1 MCKNQ
6 TIVKLN
12 NLSMRKILLMMAA
25 VLSAGFAF
33 AQNVQVTGIATSAE
47 DGSPMPAVTV
57 SIEGTTTGTTT
68 DLDGAYSISAP
79 SNGTLVFSFVG
90 YESKSVP
97 VNGRRVI
104 NVTLTPG
111 SIQVDEVLITAY
123 GTSTKGT
130 FTGSAS
136 VVDSKKIEQRVVS
149 NVSNA
154 LAGTMAGVQVQ
165 SSNGQPGTSSK
176 ILIRGVGSINAG
188 TTPLYVV
195 DGVPFDGDLSSI
207 NTADIESLTVL
218 KDAASTALY
227 GARGANG
234 IIMITTKNGKSA
246 KAVVNVD
253 ARYGVNSRGI
263 KNYDVLTDPAE
274 YMKGVY
280 TSLYNQQIAAG
291 KDAETANAYANAN
304 LFTQTGVGY
313 QIYTIPTGEGLFDA
327 EGNIN
332 PNATLG
338 YSDGTY
344 YYTPDNWSDEMF
356 SDNPRKEVNVS
367 VSAGD
372 EQFNY
377 FISYGNLD
385 DEGVITGSGFQRNSI
400 RLNTEYQAAKWLR
413 VGGNMSYTN
422 SESYYPG
429 EQQTTNSSGNAF
441 FLANSIAPVYPI
453 YVRDAEG
460 KIMYDK
466 VYNTPIYD
474 YGEGAST
481 NQKRKY
487 MQIANPAG
495 DLTYNKT
502 EYLMDIFH
510 GNWFA
515 KITPLRGLSFTAR
528 YGLDIDNTRYNDLG
542 NARYGQSANYG
553 GTAYQA
559 VTRTSGFDQQYLANY
574 NVTLGGRHAIDLTA
588 GYEGYELNITE
599 VSAYGV
605 NLYNPDQYY
614 VDNTIDQKNG
624 YGSADNYATQGF
636 FGRVNYALDEKYILS
651 ASFRRDASSRF
662 APENRWGNF
671 YSASAA
677 WVLSNEDFL
686 SSSDVIDLLKLK
698 ASFGQQGN
706 DQLGNYYPYMDQY
719 KMTGANGVFATT
731 LSYKGNPEIT
741 WETTTS
747 YNAGFDFALFG
758 NKLQGSLEYFGRKS
772 TDMLY
777 NKPVSPSL
785 GYTSIP
791 MNVGSLMNSGI
802 ELDLNYTAIKTKDLQ
817 WDIFFNATSVKN
829 KIIELHPDLE
839 GRLEDGSRI
848 YEEGESMYRLYLVKY
863 AGVDPETGI
872 AQYWAKDED
881 GVEYKTDD
889 WSKANGTNKTATD
902 DILPKVYGGFGTT
915 LTAYGFDVSAQFSYQ
930 LGGQIYDSGY
940 QQLMHGGI
948 SSSMGRNWSVDI
960 RNAWTPEN
968 TNTDVP
974 RICLSD
980 KYANQQSDRFV
991 VSSNYLSINNVTV
1004 GYTLPASITN
1014 KVKISKMRVY
1024 FTADNLA
1031 LLTARNGLDPRQS
1044 FTSSTTSRYTALK
1057 TLSGGVNLTF

>member
-1 MCKNQ
+1 
-6 TIVKLN
+6 
-12 NLSMRKILLMMAA
+12 MAA

-33 AQNVQVTGIATSAE
+33 AQDLQVTGIATSAE
-47 DGSPMPAVTV
+47 DGSPMPLVAVAV
-57 SIEGTTTGTTT
+57 QGTGRGTTT
-68 DLDGAYSISAP
+68 DLDGAYSISVP
-79 SNGTLVFSFVG
+79 SNGTLVFSFLG
-90 YESKSVP
+90 YDDAVVP
-97 VNGRRVI
+97 VNGRTVI
-104 NVTLTPG
+104 NVALQPG
-111 SIQVDEVLITAY
+111 AILVDDVVVTAY

-136 VVDSKKIEQRVVS
+136 VVDSKKIEQRAVS

-165 SSNGQPGTSSK
+165 NSNGQPGTSSK

-195 DGVPFDGDLSSI
+195 DGIPFDGDLSSI
-207 NTADIESLTVL
+207 NTSDIESLTVL

-234 IIMITTKNGKSA
+234 IIMITTKSGKSA

-263 KNYDVLTDPAE
+263 ENYEVLTDPAE

-280 TSLYNQQIAAG
+280 TSLYNGQIAGG
-291 KDAETANAYANAN
+291 KDAATAHAYANAN
-304 LFTQTGVGY
+304 LFTSTGTGY
-313 QIYTIPTGEGLFDA
+313 KIYTIPTGEGLFLAD
-327 EGNIN
+327 GTLN

-344 YYTPDNWSDEMF
+344 YYTPDNWTDEIF
-356 SDNPRKEVNVS
+356 SNNARKEVNVS

-372 EQFNY
+372 ERFNY

-385 DEGVITGSGFQRNSI
+385 DEGVITGSGFQRNTV

-413 VGGNMSYTN
+413 VGGNVSYSN
-422 SESYYPG
+422 SKNYYPS
-429 EQQTTNSSGNAF
+429 EQTNTSSSGNAF

-453 YVRDAEG
+453 FVRDANGEIMRDPVSG
-460 KIMYDK
+460 K
-466 VYNTPIYD
+466 PIYD
-474 YGEGAST
+474 YGEGTST

-495 DLTYNKT
+495 DLAYDKR

-515 KITPLRGLSFTAR
+515 KIIPFRGFSITAK
-528 YGLDIDNTRYNDLG
+528 YGLDIDNTRYTNLG
-542 NARYGQSANYG
+542 NAYYGQSASYG
-553 GTAYQA
+553 GYVSQSGD
-559 VTRTSGFDQQYLANY
+559 RTSGFDQQYIANY
-574 NVTLGGRHAIDLTA
+574 SVTLDGRHAIDLTA
-588 GYEGYELNITE
+588 GYEGYELDVTSVAASGNM
-599 VSAYGV
+599 
-605 NLYNPDQYY
+605 LYNPDQAY
-614 VDNTIDQKNG
+614 VDNTINQKNG
-624 YGSADNYATQGF
+624 YGSADQYATQGF
-636 FGRVNYALDEKYILS
+636 IGRVNYGLDEKYIFS
-651 ASFRRDASSRF
+651 ASYRRDASSRF

-686 SSSDVIDLLKLK
+686 SDADWVDLLKLK

-719 KMTGANGVFATT
+719 EMSGAESVFSTR
-731 LSYKGNPEIT
+731 LIYKGNPDIT

-747 YNAGFDFALFG
+747 YNAGVDFALFDG
-758 NKLQGSLEYFGRKS
+758 KLQGSLEYFGRKS

-777 NKPVSPSL
+777 YKPVSPSL
-785 GYTSIP
+785 GYSEIP

-802 ELDLNYTAIKTKDLQ
+802 ELDLNYTVLKNKNLQ
-817 WDIFFNATSVKN
+817 WDIFANATSVKN

-839 GRLEDGSRI
+839 GKLVDGSRI
-848 YEEGESMYRLYLVKY
+848 YEEGESMYRMYLVKY
-863 AGVDPETGI
+863 AGVDPETGK
-872 AQYWAKDED
+872 ALYWAKDANGDEI
-881 GVEYKTDD
+881 KTDN
-889 WSKANGTNKTATD
+889 WSKASESNKQASQD
-902 DILPKVYGGFGTT
+902 LLPKVYGGFGTT
-915 LTAYGFDVSAQFSYQ
+915 LYAYGFDLSAQFSYQ

-940 QQLMHGGI
+940 QSLMHGAS

-960 RNAWTPEN
+960 RNAWTAEN
-968 TNTDVP
+968 PNTDVP
-974 RICLSD
+974 RLGND
-980 KYANQQSDRFV
+980 NGNQYANSTSDRFLI
-991 VSSNYLSINNVTV
+991 SSNYLSINNITV
-1004 GYTLPASITN
+1004 GYTLPSSLTSKA
-1014 KVKISKMRVY
+1014 KISKARFY

-1031 LLTARNGLDPRQS
+1031 LISARKGLDPRQS
-1044 FTSSTTSRYTALK
+1044 FTTSTTSRYTAIK